1 MTSKQDHPPRERA
14 EFLCDTAGSILS
26 VRIRGEIDHHTA
38 AGIRQG
44 IDRVL
49 FERRPKR
56 LILDL
61 SAVSFMD
68 SSGLGL
74 IMGRF
79 SVMKELGGEMTV
91 WNPSRET
98 RSILTLA
105 GMERLVRIEYPSGTS
120 PEDDGVLAGPPR
132 TSSPRTSSPRASTP
146 RASTS
151 RNAPAR
157 TSPSPARGQGQT
169 RKRKKT
175 ATVTALADRKE
186 KDA

>member
-1 MTSKQDHPPRERA
+1 MSSKTDYPPRERA

-26 VRIRGEIDHHTA
+26 IHIRGEIDHHTA
-38 AGIRQG
+38 ASIRQG
-44 IDRVL
+44 IDATL
-49 FERRPKR
+49 FEKRPAK

-74 IMGRF
+74 IMGRY
-79 SVMKELGGEMTV
+79 SVMKELDGEMIV

-105 GMERLVRIEYPSGTS
+105 GMERLVRIEYPSDS
-120 PEDDGVLAGPPR
+120 RPEEG
-132 TSSPRTSSPRASTP
+132 SRATTAH
-146 RASTS
+146 R
-151 RNAPAR
+151 R
-157 TSPSPARGQGQT
+157 TSPSRTSP
-169 RKRKKT
+169 RKRKKPDT
-175 ATVTALADRKE
+175 ATVLTNRKE